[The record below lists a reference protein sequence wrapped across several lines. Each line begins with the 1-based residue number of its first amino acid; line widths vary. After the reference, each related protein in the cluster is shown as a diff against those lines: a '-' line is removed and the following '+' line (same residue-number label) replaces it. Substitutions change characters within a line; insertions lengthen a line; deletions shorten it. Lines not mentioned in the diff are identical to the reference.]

1 MIPPAPSGGIEAPVE
16 IVNPPLGSAGT
27 VEPSGRMNLPSLYV
41 MCRVY
46 PGGRAA
52 GMGTGG
58 TGDAA
63 CVDPR
68 LAGGTGW
75 DGGSR
80 DETQPDRT
88 MPISTIVGTRI
99 KFLRSVSIG
108 LRAKDSGVDPDLK
121 QKMTCYHFAVTAFHL
136 AACDAITLAISF
148 RMTRAVPT
156 PTPGRA
162 SGLPSISLQI
172 AEVVDTPPFEV
183 LPFSERESQS
193 QDMARGD
200 PVLCSV

>member
-1 MIPPAPSGGIEAPVE
+1 VE
-16 IVNPPLGSAGT
+16 IVNPPLGSADT
-27 VEPSGRMNLPSLYV
+27 VEPSGRINLPSLYV

-58 TGDAA
+58 TGGAA

-68 LAGGTGW
+68 LAGGTSW
-75 DGGSR
+75 DGGSL

-108 LRAKDSGVDPDLK
+108 LRAKDSGLDPDLK

-156 PTPGRA
+156 PTPGRT
-162 SGLPSISLQI
+162 SSLPSIALQD
-172 AEVVDTPPFEV
+172 ADVADA
-183 LPFSERESQS
+183 LPRSRSFYARRGNLNPGIWPTVTQS
-193 QDMARGD
+193 
-200 PVLCSV
+200 